1 MLHIKSK
8 IVFLINR
15 MFYDERLFVGRL
27 LGTEE
32 QLAISEGQI
41 TSNLIRLYKALG
53 GDWTPEAPEKE
64 E

>member
-32 QLAISEGQI
+32 QQAISEGQI

-53 GDWTPEAPEKE
+53 GGWIPEAPETKE
-64 E
+64 